1 MRIWGTD
8 HQIRKVFPEEQRI
21 ASQEAVRFIRMKPM
35 PEPEAVTEGRLP
47 DLRTPIRTM
56 WIVVLQEPEPQ
67 DLGLEKKLKI
77 PEKNA

>member
-8 HQIRKVFPEEQRI
+8 RQIRKVFPEEQRI
-21 ASQEAVRFIRMKPM
+21 ASQEAVRFLRREA
-35 PEPEAVTEGRLP
+35 EPEVATEDRLP
-47 DLRTPIRTM
+47 DFWTPIRTM

-67 DLGLEKKLKI
+67 DLGLEKKLKN